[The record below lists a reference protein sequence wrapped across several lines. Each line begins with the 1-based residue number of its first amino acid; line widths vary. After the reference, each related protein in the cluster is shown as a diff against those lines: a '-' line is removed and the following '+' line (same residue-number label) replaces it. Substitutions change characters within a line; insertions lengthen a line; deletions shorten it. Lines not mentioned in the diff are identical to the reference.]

1 MHRRAG
7 RGPHGGSAGLGD
19 VAPPLVHEVLRSSG
33 TALPHPVRRE
43 MEDRLEHSFANVRIH
58 VDGHAGKSARAVSAL
73 AYTVGRHVVFAP
85 GQFSPGTAPGRQ
97 LIAHELTHVA
107 HHSGQEPQPGTPLRI
122 SSPHEPCEQHSE
134 AVAAATVRSTG
145 GGAVEPATRP
155 GVRPVSGP
163 PTLWRAWESPNP
175 GECDFIGEDRHL
187 QKVVVD
193 QEKAQSV
200 TLHWSDGA
208 VQSGMCS
215 TGKGHCCTDAPGEVA
230 CSVSESRTNGS
241 NCTPITRGAEYKITD
256 REHVHNGWKYW
267 NTFVRSRGIALHQ
280 HHTVTGTPLSHGCVR
295 MHEETA
301 KAIFCG
307 ALRNSTRVEVR
318 GFARP
323 DCSEPELQKE
333 WRGDFRSAGREPSDG
348 ERPDV
353 RRVIRRARREARR
366 ILRESYGRELTEEE
380 IRSGQA
386 GALAIPR
393 CADTGVEPTLEERR
407 AVPETGSATGVPSVS
422 SQLLASSGLEG
433 LITAFIRDLSR
444 TRRLGRARRVV
455 LRHGRRLWERGRDRT
470 RGTAADTDDRALYWA
485 RLAMTRALRQWQ
497 PRFSV
502 SVRDRQLLMQG
513 LEDASRGITDITFRV
528 GDDVKRIFVSGF
540 DPFGLDRATYGGRAA
555 SNPSGAAALALDGER
570 LSNGPVTAEVQS
582 VVFPVRFADFDA
594 GIVERVVRPL
604 LSTDEKVD
612 MVMTISMGGSA
623 DFEVEEYAGRRRQGG
638 IPGNA
643 GVVPSAGEPA
653 NLSAGPEFLRTSLP
667 SSARRSLGRAT
678 PLAGESEVTEI
689 PRGETTPRYR
699 PGGPTRGSTSVRGSG
714 GGYLSNEIF
723 YRVALLRLSEQAT
736 VPVGHLH
743 TPFLRPSTRG
753 LDDSAFVAARDAIV
767 ARVRSILEATLPDL

>member
-1 MHRRAG
+1 MHRHAG
-7 RGPHGGSAGLGD
+7 PASYGGSRGFREA
-19 VAPPLVHEVLRSSG
+19 APPIVHDVLRSSG
-33 TALPHPVRRE
+33 TSLPEPVRRT
-43 MEDRLEHSFANVRIH
+43 MEDRLGHSFADVRIH
-58 VDGHAGKSARAVSAL
+58 MDGHAGESARAVSAL

-85 GQFSPGTAPGRQ
+85 GQFNPDTGTGRR
-97 LIAHELTHVA
+97 LIAHELNHVA
-107 HHSGQEPQPGTPLRI
+107 QHGGQAPQHGAPLRV
-122 SSPHEPCEQHSE
+122 SSPHETSERHAE
-134 AVAAATVRSTG
+134 AVAEAAVRATG
-145 GGAVEPATRP
+145 GAPEPATRP
-155 GVRPVSGP
+155 EAQPASGVA
-163 PTLWRAWESPNP
+163 TLWRAWESPNP

-187 QKVVVD
+187 EKVVVD

-200 TLHWSDGA
+200 TLHWSDGS

-230 CSVSESRTNGS
+230 CSVDESRTNGS

-301 KAIFCG
+301 KSIFCG

-333 WRGDFRSAGREPSDG
+333 WQGDFRSAGRNPGDG
-348 ERPDV
+348 ETPDV
-353 RRVIRRARREARR
+353 RRVMRRARREARE

-380 IRSGQA
+380 IRSGEA
-386 GALAIPR
+386 GTLAIPR
-393 CADTGVEPTLEERR
+393 CTATGVEPSLEEHR
-407 AVPETGSATGVPSVS
+407 AVPETGAATGVPSVS
-422 SQLLASSGLEG
+422 SQLLASSGLEE
-433 LITAFIRDLSR
+433 LIPAFVRDLTR
-444 TRRLGRARRVV
+444 TRGLRPARRVV
-455 LRHGRRLWERGRDRT
+455 LRHGRRLWERGRGRA
-470 RGTAADTDDRALYWA
+470 RGTAANTDDRAVYWA

-497 PRFSV
+497 PRVALSA
-502 SVRDRQLLMQG
+502 RDRESLLQD
-513 LEDASRGITDITFRV
+513 LEDASRGITDIAFRG
-528 GDDVKRIFVSGF
+528 GDNVKRIFVSGF

-555 SNPSGAAALALDGER
+555 SNPSGAAALALDGAR
-570 LSNGPVTAEVQS
+570 LSNGAVTAEVQS

-604 LSTDEKVD
+604 LGADEQVD
-612 MVMTISMGGSA
+612 MVMTISMGGSD
-623 DFEVEEYAGRRRQGG
+623 DFEVEEYAGRRRRGG

-643 GVVPSAGEPA
+643 GVVPRAGEPA
-653 NLSAGPEFLRTSLP
+653 NLPAGPEFLRTSLP
-667 SSARRSLGRAT
+667 SSARRSLGRTT
-678 PLAGESEVTEI
+678 PLAGESEVVEI

-699 PGGPTRGSTSVRGSG
+699 SGGPTPRSTSVSGSG

-723 YRVALLRLSEQAT
+723 YRVALLRLNEQAT

-743 TPFLRPSTRG
+743 TPFLRPSGRG
-753 LDDSAFVAARDAIV
+753 LDDPAFVAARDTIV